1 MKKNIIY
8 FIFSYFLCGLFT
20 ACSDSEETFTDY
32 LNPIAGSETAFTQG
46 LNFTESASTQTI
58 SFDAGNTWEAS
69 LQDTNSST
77 WCRVSPSKGNAG
89 KSTISI
95 SVSTNDV
102 EEARTAVLHINSG
115 TINKQVSITQA
126 AKPYIAPEG
135 LSWNPQN
142 PDADKSIT
150 LTFKANSQS
159 ALYGYT
165 GDVYVHIGVVSDGDW
180 QHVPADWSQN
190 IDKCKMSK
198 TEENNTWSIT
208 LSPTIRQWFNSG
220 ETPVNK
226 LGVVI
231 RSADGSKK
239 GVNED
244 SFITVTDS
252 KYKGFEPGAVKKA
265 TLPTGMQEGIN
276 VIDASTVTFVL
287 YDKDKD
293 GKSKDYAYCIG
304 DFNNWTLAND
314 ESSQMNR
321 DDAAGCW
328 WITVSGLNS
337 NKEYAFQYY
346 LGNKGGES
354 IRIGDPYCEKILDP
368 NNDKYIPTST
378 YADDLTYPSKA
389 KGIVSVF
396 KTQKDAYTWSN
407 FSLKE
412 SEKLVIYELL
422 FRDFTA
428 TGDIQGA
435 KAKLGYLKEMGV
447 NAIELMP
454 TQEFDGNDS
463 WGYNP
468 CYFFAM
474 DKAYGTK
481 KDYKD
486 FIDACHQEGI
496 AVILDVVYNHATGDF
511 PHAKMYWDASANK
524 TAKNN
529 PFFNVDAP
537 HPYSVF
543 HDFNHENEWVR
554 NYVKR
559 NLQFLLEEYNLDGF
573 RFDLTKGFTQ
583 KTCNESNAA
592 NYDASR
598 IAILKDYHAAI
609 KAVKEDAFVILEHF
623 CDDKEEK
630 ELAADGLHMWRN
642 MNHAYCQTAMG
653 FNEKSSF
660 NHGAIGDLEGNG
672 MYEETPAW
680 VGFMESHDEERM
692 AYKQSQWGNG
702 ALKTDLSTRMK
713 QLEVNAAFT
722 FTIPGPKMIWQ
733 FGEMGYD
740 ITIDENGRTG
750 RKPLH
755 WEYLDNEYRKALH
768 DTYAK
773 LLKMRNEHSELFDGS
788 ASLTWKVGISDW
800 ANGRSIHLTS
810 VTGKQLVV
818 LGNFTNT
825 DTTVDFP
832 ASTGEWTDW
841 KSGKK
846 QNVGSSVK
854 IVSNSYMI
862 YTNF

>member
-1 MKKNIIY
+1 MKKQVFY
-8 FIFSYFLCGLFT
+8 SLVCLCLWWLLP
-20 ACSDSEETFTDY
+20 ACSDNEEEFADTLTPLPESEVVF
-32 LNPIAGSETAFTQG
+32 GQG
-46 LNFTESASTQTI
+46 LRFSESSSTQTLA
-58 SFDAGNTWEAS
+58 FETGNAWTATLNGENTSA
-69 LQDTNSST
+69 
-77 WCRVSPSKGNAG
+77 WCRVNPIQGKAG
-89 KSTISI
+89 KHTVSI
-95 SVSTNDV
+95 SVAQNGLEQERQAQLTFSV
-102 EEARTAVLHINSG
+102 G
-115 TINKQVSITQA
+115 TLSKNVSITQA
-126 AKPYIAPEG
+126 AKAYVAPEG
-135 LSWNPQN
+135 LSYSPEK
-142 PDADKSIT
+142 PDADQPLT

-165 GDVYVHIGVVSDGDW
+165 GEVYVHIGVVSDGDW
-180 QHVPADWSQN
+180 QYVPADWGQN

-208 LSPTIRQWFNSG
+208 LSPSIRQWFNSG

-226 LGVVI
+226 LGIVI

-239 GVNED
+239 GIESD
-244 SFITVTDS
+244 SFITVTDT
-252 KYKGFEPGAVKKA
+252 KYKGFEPGAVQKA
-265 TLPTGMQEGIN
+265 NLPTGVQEGIN

-293 GKSKDYAYCIG
+293 GKSKDYAYILG

-314 ESSQMNR
+314 ESSQMYR

-337 NKEYAFQYY
+337 NQEYAFQYY
-346 LGNKGGES
+346 VGMKSGES

-368 NNDKYIPTST
+368 NNDKYIPAST
-378 YADDLTYPSKA
+378 YADNITYPEKA

-396 KTQKDAYTWSN
+396 KTQKDTYTWSN
-407 FSLKE
+407 FSLTE
-412 SEKLVIYELL
+412 PEKLVIYELL

-486 FIDACHQEGI
+486 FIDACHLEGI
-496 AVILDVVYNHATGDF
+496 AVILDVVYNHATGEF
-511 PHAKMYWDASANK
+511 PHAKLYWDASANK

-583 KTCNESNAA
+583 KTCNESNAS
-592 NYDASR
+592 NYDAGR
-598 IAILKDYHAAI
+598 VAILKDYHAAI
-609 KAVKEDAFVILEHF
+609 KAVKKDAFVILEHF
-623 CDDKEEK
+623 CDNKEES

-642 MNHAYCQTAMG
+642 LNHAYCQTAMG
-653 FNEKSSF
+653 YSSENDF
-660 NHGAIGDLEGNG
+660 SR
-672 MYEETPAW
+672 MYESTPAW

-692 AYKQSQWGNG
+692 AYKQSQWGVD
-702 ALKTDLSTRMK
+702 ALKTDLATRMK

-722 FTIPGPKMIWQ
+722 FTVPGPKMIWQ

-740 ITIDENGRTG
+740 ITIEENGRTG

-755 WEYLDNEYRKALH
+755 WEYLNNDYRKALQS
-768 DTYAK
+768 TYAQ
-773 LLKMRNEHSELFDGS
+773 LLKLRNDHPELFDSS
-788 ASLTWKVGISDW
+788 ASLSWKVGNSDW
-800 ANGRSIHLTS
+800 NNGRTLHLTS
-810 VTGKQLVV
+810 TTGKQLVV
-818 LGNFTNT
+818 LGNFTNAET
-825 DTTVDFP
+825 SVTFP
-832 ASTGEWTDW
+832 ATTGSWNNWNKNEA
-841 KSGKK
+841 
-846 QNVGSSVK
+846 QEVGSTVK
-854 IVSNSYMI
+854 VPANSFVI

>member
-1 MKKNIIY
+1 MKKQVFY
-8 FIFSYFLCGLFT
+8 SLVCLCLWWLLP
-20 ACSDSEETFTDY
+20 ACSDNEEEFADTLTPLPESEVVF
-32 LNPIAGSETAFTQG
+32 GQG
-46 LNFTESASTQTI
+46 LRFSESSSTQTLA
-58 SFDAGNTWEAS
+58 FETGNAWTATLNGENTSA
-69 LQDTNSST
+69 
-77 WCRVSPSKGNAG
+77 WCRVNPIQGKAG
-89 KSTISI
+89 KHTVSI
-95 SVSTNDV
+95 SVAQNGLEQERQAQLTFSV
-102 EEARTAVLHINSG
+102 G
-115 TINKQVSITQA
+115 TLSKNVSITQA
-126 AKPYIAPEG
+126 AKAYVAPEG
-135 LSWNPQN
+135 LSYSPEK
-142 PDADKSIT
+142 PDADQPLT

-165 GDVYVHIGVVSDGDW
+165 GEVYVHIGVVSDGDW
-180 QHVPADWSQN
+180 QYVPADWGQN

-208 LSPTIRQWFNSG
+208 LSPSIRQWFNSG

-226 LGVVI
+226 LGIVI

-239 GVNED
+239 GIESD
-244 SFITVTDS
+244 SFITVTDT
-252 KYKGFEPGAVKKA
+252 KYKGFEPGAVQKA
-265 TLPTGMQEGIN
+265 NLPTGVQEGIN

-293 GKSKDYAYCIG
+293 GKSKDYAYILG

-314 ESSQMNR
+314 ESSQMYR

-337 NKEYAFQYY
+337 NQEYAFQYY
-346 LGNKGGES
+346 VGMKSGES

-368 NNDKYIPTST
+368 NNDKYIPAST
-378 YADDLTYPSKA
+378 YADNITYPEKA

-396 KTQKDAYTWSN
+396 KTQKDTYTWSN
-407 FSLKE
+407 FSLTE
-412 SEKLVIYELL
+412 PEKLVIYELL

-486 FIDACHQEGI
+486 FIDACHLEGI
-496 AVILDVVYNHATGDF
+496 AVILDVVYNHATGEF
-511 PHAKMYWDASANK
+511 PHAKLYWDASANK

-583 KTCNESNAA
+583 KTCNESNAS
-592 NYDASR
+592 NYDAGR
-598 IAILKDYHAAI
+598 VAILKDYHAAI
-609 KAVKEDAFVILEHF
+609 KAVKKDAFVILEHF
-623 CDDKEEK
+623 CDNKEES

-642 MNHAYCQTAMG
+642 LNHAYCQTAMG
-653 FNEKSSF
+653 YSSESDF
-660 NHGAIGDLEGNG
+660 SR
-672 MYEETPAW
+672 MYESTPAW

-692 AYKQSQWGNG
+692 AYKQSQWGVD
-702 ALKTDLSTRMK
+702 ALKTDLATRMK

-722 FTIPGPKMIWQ
+722 FTVPGPKMIWQ

-740 ITIDENGRTG
+740 ITIEENGRTG

-755 WEYLDNEYRKALH
+755 WEYLNNDYRKALQS
-768 DTYAK
+768 TYAQ
-773 LLKMRNEHSELFDGS
+773 LLKLRNDHPELFDSS
-788 ASLTWKVGISDW
+788 ASLSWKVGNSDW
-800 ANGRSIHLTS
+800 NNGRTLHLTS
-810 VTGKQLVV
+810 TTGKQLVV
-818 LGNFTNT
+818 LGNFTNAET
-825 DTTVDFP
+825 SVTFP
-832 ASTGEWTDW
+832 ATTGSWNNWNKNEA
-841 KSGKK
+841 
-846 QNVGSSVK
+846 QEVGSTVK
-854 IVSNSYMI
+854 VPANSFVI

>member
-1 MKKNIIY
+1 MKKQVFY
-8 FIFSYFLCGLFT
+8 SLVCLCLWWLLP
-20 ACSDSEETFTDY
+20 ACSDNEEEFADTLTPLPESEVVF
-32 LNPIAGSETAFTQG
+32 GQG
-46 LNFTESASTQTI
+46 LRFSESSSTQTLA
-58 SFDAGNTWEAS
+58 FETGNAWTATLNGENTSA
-69 LQDTNSST
+69 
-77 WCRVSPSKGNAG
+77 WCRVNPIQGKAG
-89 KSTISI
+89 KHTVSI
-95 SVSTNDV
+95 SVAQNGLEQERQAQLTFSV
-102 EEARTAVLHINSG
+102 G
-115 TINKQVSITQA
+115 TLSKNVSITQA
-126 AKPYIAPEG
+126 AKAYVAPEG
-135 LSWNPQN
+135 LSYSPEK
-142 PDADKSIT
+142 PDADQPLP

-165 GDVYVHIGVVSDGDW
+165 GEVYVHIGVVSEGDW
-180 QHVPADWSQN
+180 MYVPADWDKN
-190 IDKCKMSK
+190 TDKCKMSQ
-198 TEENNTWSIT
+198 TEEKNTWSIA
-208 LSPTIRQWFNSG
+208 LSPSIRQWFGSG

-226 LGVVI
+226 LGIVI

-239 GVNED
+239 GIESD
-244 SFITVTDS
+244 SFITVTDT
-252 KYKGFEPGAVKKA
+252 KYKGFEPGAVQKA
-265 TLPTGMQEGIN
+265 NLPTGVQEGIN

-293 GKSKDYAYCIG
+293 GKSKDYAYILG

-314 ESSQMNR
+314 ESSQMYR

-337 NKEYAFQYY
+337 NQEYAFQYY
-346 LGNKGGES
+346 VGMKGGES

-368 NNDKYIPTST
+368 SNDKYIPAST
-378 YADDLTYPSKA
+378 YADNITYPEKA

-396 KTQKDAYTWSN
+396 KTQKDTYTWSN
-407 FSLKE
+407 FSLTE
-412 SEKLVIYELL
+412 PEKLVIYELL

-486 FIDACHQEGI
+486 FIDACHLEGI
-496 AVILDVVYNHATGDF
+496 AVILDVVYNHATGEF
-511 PHAKMYWDASANK
+511 PHAKLYWDASANK

-583 KTCNESNAA
+583 KTCNESNAS
-592 NYDASR
+592 NYDAGR
-598 IAILKDYHAAI
+598 VAILKDYHAAI
-609 KAVKEDAFVILEHF
+609 KAVKKDAFVILEHF
-623 CDDKEEK
+623 CDNKEES

-642 MNHAYCQTAMG
+642 LNHAYCQTAMG
-653 FNEKSSF
+653 YSSESDF
-660 NHGAIGDLEGNG
+660 SR
-672 MYEETPAW
+672 MYESTPAW

-692 AYKQSQWGNG
+692 AYKQSQWGVD
-702 ALKTDLSTRMK
+702 ALKTDLATRMK

-722 FTIPGPKMIWQ
+722 FTVPGPKMIWQ

-740 ITIDENGRTG
+740 ITIEENGRTG

-755 WEYLDNEYRKALH
+755 WEYLNNDYRKALQS
-768 DTYAK
+768 TYAQ
-773 LLKMRNEHSELFDGS
+773 LLKLRNDHPELFDSS
-788 ASLTWKVGISDW
+788 ASLSWKVGNSDW
-800 ANGRSIHLTS
+800 NNGRTLHLTS
-810 VTGKQLVV
+810 TTGKQLVV
-818 LGNFTNT
+818 LGNFTNAET
-825 DTTVDFP
+825 SVTFP
-832 ASTGEWTDW
+832 ATTGSWNNWNKNEA
-841 KSGKK
+841 
-846 QNVGSSVK
+846 QEVGSTVK
-854 IVSNSYMI
+854 VPANSFVI

>member
-1 MKKNIIY
+1 MKKYSIY
-8 FIFSYFLCGLFT
+8 FIFCHCLFWLLP
-20 ACSDSEETFTDY
+20 ACSDSTEEFTDY
-32 LNPIAGSETAFTQG
+32 LTPSAESETAFTQG
-46 LNFTESASTQTI
+46 LNFTDAALTQSITFESGNSWTTTLEGENAS
-58 SFDAGNTWEAS
+58 A
-69 LQDTNSST
+69 
-77 WCRVSPSKGNAG
+77 WCRVNPTKGNAG

-95 SVSTNDV
+95 SVSQNSV
-102 EEARTAVLHINSG
+102 EEARAATLIISSG
-115 TINKQVSITQA
+115 TVNKQVNITQA
-126 AKPYIAPEG
+126 AKPYVAPEG
-135 LSWNPQN
+135 LSYTPEK
-142 PDADKSIT
+142 PDADQPLT
-150 LTFKANSQS
+150 LTFKANNKS

-165 GDVYVHIGVVSDGDW
+165 GEVYVHIGVVSDGDW
-180 QHVPADWSQN
+180 QYVPADWGQN

-208 LSPTIRQWFNSG
+208 LSPSIRQWFNSG

-226 LGVVI
+226 LGIVI

-239 GVNED
+239 GIESD
-244 SFITVTDS
+244 SFITVTDT
-252 KYKGFEPGAVKKA
+252 KYKGFEPGAVQKA
-265 TLPTGMQEGIN
+265 NLPTGVQEGIN

-293 GKSKDYAYCIG
+293 GKSKDYAYILG

-314 ESSQMNR
+314 ESSQMYR

-337 NKEYAFQYY
+337 NQEYAFQYY
-346 LGNKGGES
+346 VGMKSGES

-368 NNDKYIPTST
+368 NNDKYIPAST
-378 YADDLTYPSKA
+378 YADNITYPEKA

-396 KTQKDAYTWSN
+396 KTQKDTYTWSN
-407 FSLKE
+407 FSLTE
-412 SEKLVIYELL
+412 PEKLVIYELL

-468 CYFFAM
+468 SYFFAM

-486 FIDACHQEGI
+486 FIDACHLEGI
-496 AVILDVVYNHATGDF
+496 AVILDVVYNHATGEF
-511 PHAKMYWDASANK
+511 PHAKLYWDASANK

-583 KTCNESNAA
+583 KTCNESNAS
-592 NYDASR
+592 NYDAGR
-598 IAILKDYHAAI
+598 VAILKDYHAAI
-609 KAVKEDAFVILEHF
+609 KAVKKDAFVILEHF
-623 CDDKEEK
+623 CDNKEES

-642 MNHAYCQTAMG
+642 LNHAYCQTAMG
-653 FNEKSSF
+653 YSSESDF
-660 NHGAIGDLEGNG
+660 SR
-672 MYEETPAW
+672 MYESTPAW

-692 AYKQSQWGNG
+692 AYKQSQWGVD
-702 ALKTDLSTRMK
+702 ALKTDLATRMK

-722 FTIPGPKMIWQ
+722 FTVPGPKMIWQ

-740 ITIDENGRTG
+740 ITIEENGRTG

-755 WEYLDNEYRKALH
+755 WEYLNNDYRKALQS
-768 DTYAK
+768 TYAQ
-773 LLKMRNEHSELFDGS
+773 LLKLRNDHPELFDSS
-788 ASLTWKVGISDW
+788 ASLSWKVGYSDW
-800 ANGRSIHLTS
+800 NNGRTLHLTS
-810 VTGKQLVV
+810 TTGKQLVV
-818 LGNFTNT
+818 LGNFTNAET
-825 DTTVDFP
+825 SVTFP
-832 ASTGEWTDW
+832 ATTGSWNNWNKNEA
-841 KSGKK
+841 
-846 QNVGSSVK
+846 QEVGSTVK
-854 IVSNSYMI
+854 VPANSFVI

>member
-1 MKKNIIY
+1 MKKQVFY
-8 FIFSYFLCGLFT
+8 SLVCLCLWWLLP
-20 ACSDSEETFTDY
+20 ACSDNEEEFADTLTPLPESEVVF
-32 LNPIAGSETAFTQG
+32 GQG
-46 LNFTESASTQTI
+46 LRFSESSSTQTLA
-58 SFDAGNTWEAS
+58 FETGNAWTATLNGENTSA
-69 LQDTNSST
+69 
-77 WCRVSPSKGNAG
+77 WCRVNPIQGKAG
-89 KSTISI
+89 KHTVSI
-95 SVSTNDV
+95 SVAQNGLEQERQAQLTFSV
-102 EEARTAVLHINSG
+102 G
-115 TINKQVSITQA
+115 TLTQNVSITQA
-126 AKPYIAPEG
+126 AKAYVAPEG
-135 LSWNPQN
+135 LSYSPEK
-142 PDADKSIT
+142 PDADQPLT

-165 GDVYVHIGVVSDGDW
+165 GEVYVHIGVVSDGDW
-180 QHVPADWSQN
+180 QYVPADWGQN

-208 LSPTIRQWFNSG
+208 LSPSIRQWFNSG

-226 LGVVI
+226 LGIVI

-239 GVNED
+239 GIESD
-244 SFITVTDS
+244 SFITVTDT
-252 KYKGFEPGAVKKA
+252 KYKGFEPGAVQKA
-265 TLPTGMQEGIN
+265 NLPTGVQEGIN

-293 GKSKDYAYCIG
+293 GKSKDYAYILG

-314 ESSQMNR
+314 ESSQMYR

-337 NKEYAFQYY
+337 NQEYAFQYY
-346 LGNKGGES
+346 VGMKSGES

-368 NNDKYIPTST
+368 SNDKYIPAST
-378 YADDLTYPSKA
+378 YADNITYPEKA

-396 KTQKDAYTWSN
+396 KTQKDTYTWSN
-407 FSLKE
+407 FSLTE
-412 SEKLVIYELL
+412 PEKLVIYELL

-486 FIDACHQEGI
+486 FIDACHLEGI
-496 AVILDVVYNHATGDF
+496 AVILDVVYNHATGEF
-511 PHAKMYWDASANK
+511 PHAKLYWDASANK

-583 KTCNESNAA
+583 KTCNESNAS
-592 NYDASR
+592 NYDAGR
-598 IAILKDYHAAI
+598 VAILKDYHAAI
-609 KAVKEDAFVILEHF
+609 KAVKKDAFVILEHF
-623 CDDKEEK
+623 CDNKEES

-642 MNHAYCQTAMG
+642 LNHAYCQTAMG
-653 FNEKSSF
+653 YSSESDF
-660 NHGAIGDLEGNG
+660 SR
-672 MYEETPAW
+672 MYESTPAW

-692 AYKQSQWGNG
+692 AYKQSQWGVD
-702 ALKTDLSTRMK
+702 ALKTDLATRMK

-722 FTIPGPKMIWQ
+722 FTVPGPKMIWQ

-740 ITIDENGRTG
+740 ITIEENGRTG

-755 WEYLDNEYRKALH
+755 WEYLNNDYRKALQS
-768 DTYAK
+768 TYAQ
-773 LLKMRNEHSELFDGS
+773 LLKLRNDHPELFDSS
-788 ASLTWKVGISDW
+788 ASLSWKVGNSDW
-800 ANGRSIHLTS
+800 NNGRTLHLTS
-810 VTGKQLVV
+810 TTGKQLVV
-818 LGNFTNT
+818 LGNFTNAET
-825 DTTVDFP
+825 SVTFP
-832 ASTGEWTDW
+832 ATTGSWNNWNKNEA
-841 KSGKK
+841 
-846 QNVGSSVK
+846 QEVGSTVK
-854 IVSNSYMI
+854 VPANSFVI

>member
-1 MKKNIIY
+1 MKKQVFY
-8 FIFSYFLCGLFT
+8 SLVCLCLWWLLP
-20 ACSDSEETFTDY
+20 ACSDNEEEFADTLTPLPESE
-32 LNPIAGSETAFTQG
+32 AAFGQG
-46 LNFTESASTQTI
+46 LRFSESSSTQTLA
-58 SFDAGNTWEAS
+58 FETGNAWTATLNGENTSA
-69 LQDTNSST
+69 
-77 WCRVSPSKGNAG
+77 WCRVNPIQGKAG
-89 KSTISI
+89 KHTVSI
-95 SVSTNDV
+95 SVAQNGLEQERQAQLTFSV
-102 EEARTAVLHINSG
+102 G
-115 TINKQVSITQA
+115 TLSKNVSITQA
-126 AKPYIAPEG
+126 AKAYVAPEG
-135 LSWNPQN
+135 LSYSPEK
-142 PDADKSIT
+142 PDADQPLT

-165 GDVYVHIGVVSDGDW
+165 GEVYVHIGVVSDGDW
-180 QHVPADWSQN
+180 QYVPADWGQN

-208 LSPTIRQWFNSG
+208 LSPSIRQWFNSG

-226 LGVVI
+226 LGIVI

-239 GVNED
+239 GIESD
-244 SFITVTDS
+244 SFITVTDT
-252 KYKGFEPGAVKKA
+252 KYKGFEPGAVQKA
-265 TLPTGMQEGIN
+265 NLPTGVQEGIN

-293 GKSKDYAYCIG
+293 GKSKDYAYILG

-314 ESSQMNR
+314 ESSQMYR

-337 NKEYAFQYY
+337 NQEYAFQYY
-346 LGNKGGES
+346 VGMKSGES

-368 NNDKYIPTST
+368 NNDKYIPAST
-378 YADDLTYPSKA
+378 YADNITYPEKA

-396 KTQKDAYTWSN
+396 KTQKDTYTWSN
-407 FSLKE
+407 FSLTE
-412 SEKLVIYELL
+412 PEKLVIYELL

-486 FIDACHQEGI
+486 FIDACHLEGI
-496 AVILDVVYNHATGDF
+496 AVILDVVYNHATGEF
-511 PHAKMYWDASANK
+511 PHAKLYWDASANK

-583 KTCNESNAA
+583 KTCNESNAS
-592 NYDASR
+592 NYDAGR
-598 IAILKDYHAAI
+598 VAILKDYHAAI
-609 KAVKEDAFVILEHF
+609 KAVKKDAFVILEHF
-623 CDDKEEK
+623 CDNKEES

-642 MNHAYCQTAMG
+642 LNHAYCQTAMG
-653 FNEKSSF
+653 YSSESDF
-660 NHGAIGDLEGNG
+660 SR
-672 MYEETPAW
+672 MYESTPAW

-692 AYKQSQWGNG
+692 AYKQSQWGVD
-702 ALKTDLSTRMK
+702 ALKTDLATRMK

-722 FTIPGPKMIWQ
+722 FTVPGPKMIWQ

-740 ITIDENGRTG
+740 ITIEENGRTG

-755 WEYLDNEYRKALH
+755 WEYLNNDYRKALQS
-768 DTYAK
+768 TYAQ
-773 LLKMRNEHSELFDGS
+773 LLKLRNDHPELFDSS
-788 ASLTWKVGISDW
+788 ASLSWKVGNSDW
-800 ANGRSIHLTS
+800 NNGRTLHLTS
-810 VTGKQLVV
+810 TTGKQLVV
-818 LGNFTNT
+818 LGNFTNAET
-825 DTTVDFP
+825 SVTFP
-832 ASTGEWTDW
+832 ATTGSWNNWNKNEA
-841 KSGKK
+841 
-846 QNVGSSVK
+846 QEVGSTVK
-854 IVSNSYMI
+854 VPANSFVI

>member
-1 MKKNIIY
+1 MKKQVFY
-8 FIFSYFLCGLFT
+8 SLVCLCLWWLLP
-20 ACSDSEETFTDY
+20 ACSDNEEEFADTLTPLPESEVVF
-32 LNPIAGSETAFTQG
+32 GQG
-46 LNFTESASTQTI
+46 LRFSESSSTQTLA
-58 SFDAGNTWEAS
+58 FETGNAWTATLNGENTSA
-69 LQDTNSST
+69 
-77 WCRVSPSKGNAG
+77 WCRVNPIQGKAG
-89 KSTISI
+89 KHTVSI
-95 SVSTNDV
+95 SVAQNGLEQERQAQLTFSV
-102 EEARTAVLHINSG
+102 G
-115 TINKQVSITQA
+115 TLSKNVSITQA
-126 AKPYIAPEG
+126 AKAYVAPEG
-135 LSWNPQN
+135 LSYSPEK
-142 PDADKSIT
+142 PDADQPLT

-165 GDVYVHIGVVSDGDW
+165 GEVYVHIGVVSDGDW
-180 QHVPADWSQN
+180 QYVPADWGQN

-208 LSPTIRQWFNSG
+208 LSPSIRQWFNSG

-226 LGVVI
+226 LGIVI

-239 GVNED
+239 GIESD
-244 SFITVTDS
+244 SFITVTDT
-252 KYKGFEPGAVKKA
+252 KYKGFEPGAVQKA
-265 TLPTGMQEGIN
+265 NLPTGVQEGIN

-293 GKSKDYAYCIG
+293 GKSKDYAYILG

-314 ESSQMNR
+314 ESSQMYR

-337 NKEYAFQYY
+337 NQEYAFQYY
-346 LGNKGGES
+346 VGMKGGES

-368 NNDKYIPTST
+368 SNDKYIPAST
-378 YADDLTYPSKA
+378 YADNITYPEKA

-396 KTQKDAYTWSN
+396 KTQKDTYTWSN
-407 FSLKE
+407 FSLTE
-412 SEKLVIYELL
+412 PEKLVIYELL

-486 FIDACHQEGI
+486 FIDACHLEGI
-496 AVILDVVYNHATGDF
+496 AVILDVVYNHATGEF
-511 PHAKMYWDASANK
+511 PHAKLYWDASANK

-583 KTCNESNAA
+583 KTCNESNAS
-592 NYDASR
+592 NYDAGR
-598 IAILKDYHAAI
+598 VAILKDYHAAI
-609 KAVKEDAFVILEHF
+609 KAVKKDAFVILEHF
-623 CDDKEEK
+623 CDNKEES

-642 MNHAYCQTAMG
+642 LNHAYCQTAMG
-653 FNEKSSF
+653 YSSESDF
-660 NHGAIGDLEGNG
+660 SR
-672 MYEETPAW
+672 MYESTPAW

-692 AYKQSQWGNG
+692 AYKQSQWGVD
-702 ALKTDLSTRMK
+702 ALKTDLATRMK

-722 FTIPGPKMIWQ
+722 FTVPGPKMIWQ

-740 ITIDENGRTG
+740 ITIEENGRTG

-755 WEYLDNEYRKALH
+755 WEYLNNDYRKALQS
-768 DTYAK
+768 TYAQ
-773 LLKMRNEHSELFDGS
+773 LLKLRNDHPELFDSS
-788 ASLTWKVGISDW
+788 ASLSWKVGNSDW
-800 ANGRSIHLTS
+800 NNGRTLHLTS
-810 VTGKQLVV
+810 TTGKQLVV
-818 LGNFTNT
+818 LGNFTNAET
-825 DTTVDFP
+825 SVTFP
-832 ASTGEWTDW
+832 ATTGSWNNWNKNEA
-841 KSGKK
+841 
-846 QNVGSSVK
+846 QEVGSTVK
-854 IVSNSYMI
+854 VPANSFVI